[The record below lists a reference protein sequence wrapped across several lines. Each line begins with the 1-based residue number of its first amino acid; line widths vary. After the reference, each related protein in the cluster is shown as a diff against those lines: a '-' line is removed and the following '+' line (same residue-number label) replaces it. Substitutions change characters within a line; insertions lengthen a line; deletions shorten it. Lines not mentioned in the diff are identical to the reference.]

1 MKTDNQITADL
12 ITFIKAGLA
21 GFAPWPVLQS
31 YQPTRGHYPR
41 PYILVH
47 RLGETLIG
55 HLQVCSFKP
64 EDGGQLVQSTWQIDA
79 VRYAQVTDTTDIIGA
94 GDALKRLRNWLMSD
108 EAARQLRAKG
118 YNVLRVGQIV
128 TPAIDTDT
136 DTFQILPNFTLD
148 LIYKQTYE
156 QQTPDITSAK
166 PIIKGV

>member
-1 MKTDNQITADL
+1 MKTDNQVTADL
-12 ITFIKAGLA
+12 ITFIKAGLD
-21 GFAPWPVLQS
+21 GLVDWPVLQS
-31 YQPTRGHYPR
+31 YQPTRGHYQR

-55 HLQVCSFKP
+55 QLQVCSFQP
-64 EDGGQLVQSTWQIDA
+64 EHGGQLVQSTWQIDA
-79 VRYAQVTDTTDIIGA
+79 VRYAQVSDTTDTIGA

-128 TPAIDTDT
+128 TPPVDTDT
-136 DTFQILPNFTLD
+136 ETFQILPNFTLD

-156 QQTPDITSAK
+156 QQTPDITSAQ
-166 PIIKGV
+166 ITLKGV